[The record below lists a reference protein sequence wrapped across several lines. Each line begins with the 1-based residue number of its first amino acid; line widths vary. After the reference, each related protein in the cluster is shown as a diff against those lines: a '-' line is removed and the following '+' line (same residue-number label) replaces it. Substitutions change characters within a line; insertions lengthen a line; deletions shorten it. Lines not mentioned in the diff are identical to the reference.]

1 MDNSTIGLIVTSVLL
16 FISELL
22 PYLPLKAK
30 GVVQSLEIATVDTL
44 NSFKIPFETPI
55 DLPKV

>member
-1 MDNSTIGLIVTSVLL
+1 MDNSTIGLIITSVLL

-22 PYLPLKAK
+22 PYLPIKAK

-44 NSFKIPFETPI
+44 NSFKIPAK
-55 DLPKV
+55 LPEDNSKV

>member
-1 MDNSTIGLIVTSVLL
+1 MDNTTIGLIVTSVLL

-30 GVVQSLEIATVDTL
+30 GVVQSLEQGTVDILNTL
-44 NSFKIPFETPI
+44 
-55 DLPKV
+55 KVPVTMPPEKV